1 MAENDKRTQIFNKVS
16 EIVADHFDID
26 RAKITDDL
34 NLKTDLD
41 ADSIDFVEF
50 VLELE
55 DTFNAEIAD
64 DEAEKLSTIG
74 EVVDYIDQHTAD
86 WVRRPV
92 SRLLYWSIFIYVI
105 VEAGN

>member
-64 DEAEKLSTIG
+64 DDAEKLSTIG

-86 WVRRPV
+86 
-92 SRLLYWSIFIYVI
+92 
-105 VEAGN
+105 

>member
-1 MAENDKRTQIFNKVS
+1 MAENDKRTQIFNKIS

-92 SRLLYWSIFIYVI
+92 SQLLYWSIFIYVI